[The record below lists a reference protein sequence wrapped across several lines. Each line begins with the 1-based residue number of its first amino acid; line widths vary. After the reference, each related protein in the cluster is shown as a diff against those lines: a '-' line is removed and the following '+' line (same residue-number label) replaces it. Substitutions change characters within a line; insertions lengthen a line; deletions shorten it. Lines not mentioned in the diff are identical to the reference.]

1 MVNVKNKIIIKNYDY
16 NKYDFYN
23 FFLNL
28 LKCYTNE
35 LDLLH
40 KNLPKKLIPNEV
52 VTVKNDQN
60 LSFYKI
66 LYQIDEGYDLKF
78 KKKNS
83 GFLNVFDQF
92 VSFISKSIF
101 KEELIYRSRPTL
113 RVNFPGSKAVGDW
126 HRDRE
131 YNHPLEEINVW
142 VPITKSFGTNA
153 IWIESEFDKNDYN
166 PINLDYGQFM
176 MFDSG
181 LKHGNK
187 LNIEDKTRLS
197 FDFRI
202 IPKSLYNDNS
212 KKSSIDTKIKFKI
225 GDYYK
230 STQNLVR

>member
-78 KKKNS
+78 KKK
-83 GFLNVFDQF
+83 
-92 VSFISKSIF
+92 
-101 KEELIYRSRPTL
+101 TL
-113 RVNFPGSKAVGDW
+113 AF
-126 HRDRE
+126 
-131 YNHPLEEINVW
+131 
-142 VPITKSFGTNA
+142 
-153 IWIESEFDKNDYN
+153 
-166 PINLDYGQFM
+166 
-176 MFDSG
+176 
-181 LKHGNK
+181 
-187 LNIEDKTRLS
+187 
-197 FDFRI
+197 
-202 IPKSLYNDNS
+202 
-212 KKSSIDTKIKFKI
+212 
-225 GDYYK
+225 
-230 STQNLVR
+230 